1 MPTLSELNV
10 FSFDP
15 KADVPSN
22 LQSALK
28 QLRAIEIIETII
40 KAKLESPS
48 SLRSRLYFVN
58 SRTGSGKSTLMISY
72 LFHKFGK
79 IICSQPRIVLTKTN
93 ALDVIRYN
101 DDMEFGKNVSILN
114 GVEKIYAKDRVTCTY
129 CTTQILS
136 DQLYK
141 MMFNGKISKGYK
153 IIVVDECHVLDSSL
167 LSLVSIVKR
176 FLARFSTDPRCPLF
190 LFTSA
195 TIDVDM
201 MVKFFFS
208 KGHVCHNAFP
218 PENLI
223 CFLPPL
229 L

>member
-114 GVEKIYAKDRVTCTY
+114 GVEKIYAKERTTCTY

-141 MMFNGKISKGYK
+141 MMFN
-153 IIVVDECHVLDSSL
+153 
-167 LSLVSIVKR
+167 
-176 FLARFSTDPRCPLF
+176 
-190 LFTSA
+190 
-195 TIDVDM
+195 
-201 MVKFFFS
+201 
-208 KGHVCHNAFP
+208 
-218 PENLI
+218 PE
-223 CFLPPL
+223 F
-229 L
+229 